1 MEMHTLNKKKVFIT
15 IAIFVLIIALIIGS
29 IIFASYKDN
38 PQNVTIKSTDEKFSI
53 SIPSNIKYRINS
65 DTNNQFTIDLY
76 STEDE
81 MFLYASSIEK
91 LRELDLYEVA
101 KDDKDNY
108 LKDKENVRDDSG
120 IKDFSINNYKACEY
134 SFIYFDSN
142 YGKDFYCN
150 TVWIE
155 TSNYIYVLNFE
166 VVSDNSNE
174 YKDIF
179 TNIKNSFVEL

>member
-1 MEMHTLNKKKVFIT
+1 METYTLNKKKVFAT
-15 IAIFVLIIALIIGS
+15 VAILVLIIALIIGS
-29 IIFASYKDN
+29 VIFFSN
-38 PQNVTIKSTDEKFSI
+38 RNNVRHVTIKSSDDKFSI
-53 SIPSNIKYRINS
+53 NIPENIKYRINS

-76 STEDE
+76 SLEDE
-81 MFLYASSIEK
+81 MFLYASSIQK

-101 KDDKDNY
+101 QDDKNNY
-108 LKDKENVRDDSG
+108 LKDKENIREDSG
-120 IKDFSINNYKACEY
+120 VQLMTINNYRACEY
-134 SFIYFDSN
+134 SFIYFDST

-155 TSNYIYVLNFE
+155 TSNYIYILNFE
-166 VVSDNSNE
+166 VVNENINE